1 MKNKN
6 VEDGLPIQEPEP
18 LMTEDQLYN
27 DINYYCACH
36 LAKKMLDAELIT
48 EAEYKRFLKMSRE
61 KFKPFLYELMP
72 DV

>member
-6 VEDGLPIQEPEP
+6 VEDGLPIQEPET

>member
-6 VEDGLPIQEPEP
+6 VEDGLPMHEPEP
-18 LMTEDQLYN
+18 CMTEDQLYN

-36 LAKKMLDAELIT
+36 LAKKMLDAGLIT

-72 DV
+72 DE